1 VSAHH
6 SPQRFR
12 YYVLDAD
19 GEPVG
24 TNDAMVFARWFEAA
38 RTDGT
43 RIVRQDLDAA
53 GVGVSTVFLGLDQS
67 WHGGPPVLWE
77 TLVFGTPLDGEM
89 RRYTSKADAI
99 RGHAEM
105 LALVRDALDKE

>member
-1 VSAHH
+1 MSEKK
-6 SPQRFR
+6 RFL
-12 YYVLDAD
+12 YYLLDAD

-24 TNDAMVFARWFEAA
+24 TEDVLAWAQWFEAT
-38 RTDGT
+38 RTDIS

-53 GVGVSTVFLGLDQS
+53 SVGVSTVFLGLDLQYLS
-67 WHGGPPVLWE
+67 GPPVLWE
-77 TLVFGTPLDGEM
+77 TLVFGSPLDGEM

-105 LALVRDALDKE
+105 LARVRAALERE